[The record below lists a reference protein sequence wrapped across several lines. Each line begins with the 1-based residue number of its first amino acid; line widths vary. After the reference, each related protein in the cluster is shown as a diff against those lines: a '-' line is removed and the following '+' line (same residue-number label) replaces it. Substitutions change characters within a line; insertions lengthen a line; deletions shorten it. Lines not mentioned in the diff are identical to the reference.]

1 VILSGGAR
9 NERPSRRISDK
20 LPDVPSTFTAG
31 DISETR
37 FDSTHVSAAA
47 IGNVAVEQDIKI
59 AEPIPIIQEEGFIED
74 PSGVV
79 DLRDSGF
86 WTSFLMAAA
95 LTSIAVGIV
104 WDISWHET
112 IGRDTFWTPAHMAI
126 YLGGVLG
133 GSVGGWLAFKHTFL
147 AGPAERGASV
157 GLLGARAPLGAWVAI
172 WGAIA
177 MITSAPFDDWWHNA
191 YGLDVRIVSPPHAVL
206 GLGMF
211 AISVGALLLVLS
223 RQNRLQD
230 VASTKGSGLFIY
242 TGGVFVLLGSVF
254 LLEYIFPNQQHTGM
268 FYKVCAL
275 MYPARLVALSLA
287 GRISWPATRVA
298 SVYIVFLCGM
308 DWILGL
314 FPGEPKLAPIFNPV
328 THMVALPFPLLLVFP
343 GLAIDLLL
351 RKAGDSDGILRRFG
365 LAIILGGAFL
375 AVFIAVQWHFSEFLL
390 SPNADNWFFMSD
402 RIWSYN
408 FRPGE
413 WQDRFWR
420 VDPKEPQFDPLNLSA
435 ILTAWALASGSSWVG
450 LFFGRWMRKVR
461 R

>member
-1 VILSGGAR
+1 MYRFGLAKTPFGSTLG
-9 NERPSRRISDK
+9 
-20 LPDVPSTFTAG
+20 PSTAIEIATVEHSTNTAETILVPAEDHPPEARRLVENG
-31 DISETR
+31 D
-37 FDSTHVSAAA
+37 VS
-47 IGNVAVEQDIKI
+47 GSW
-59 AEPIPIIQEEGFIED
+59 P
-74 PSGVV
+74 
-79 DLRDSGF
+79 
-86 WTSFLMAAA
+86 SFLMAAA

-126 YLGGVLG
+126 YLGGVLS

-147 AGPAERGASV
+147 ASPAERDSSV
-157 GLLGARAPLGAWVAI
+157 GLFGARAPLGAWVAM
-172 WGAIA
+172 WGALA

-191 YGLDVRIVSPPHAVL
+191 YGLDVRIISPPHAVL

-223 RQNRLQD
+223 RQNRLYD
-230 VASTKGSGLFIY
+230 LASAKGSGLFIY

-254 LLEYIFPNQQHTGM
+254 LLEYIFPNQQRTGT

-287 GRISWPATRVA
+287 GRVSWPATRVA
-298 SVYIVFLCGM
+298 AIYMAFLCGM

-314 FPGEPKLAPIFNPV
+314 FPGQPKLAPIFNPV
-328 THMVALPFPLLLVFP
+328 THMVALPFPLLLIFP

-351 RKAGDSDGILRRFG
+351 SKAGETEGRLRRVG
-365 LAIILGGAFL
+365 LAIVLGAVFL
-375 AVFIAVQWHFSEFLL
+375 AVFVAVQWHFSAFLL
-390 SPNADNWFFMSD
+390 SPHADNWFFMSD
-402 RIWSYN
+402 RIWSYS
-408 FRPGE
+408 FRQGE

-420 VDPKEPQFDPLNLSA
+420 IDPSEPRFDPLSFGA
-435 ILTAWALASGSSWVG
+435 IMIAWALASGSSWVG